1 MSNLDTYGNIKAKP
15 MNFDWLSNL
24 AKEHFH
30 EDVLHSVIRI
40 IDDSI
45 RGLGDSSLHQS
56 TLLSLVLS
64 TKPVNILELGCRDGR
79 STYSLL
85 VGCHLLNLYGIKS
98 KVTSVDIED
107 TTFQCPSY
115 LEGNWNFIK
124 NDAIDFLKSQ
134 SHGYDLIMID
144 DWHSSEHV
152 YNELTL
158 LKPFITNKT
167 IILLHD
173 LMHSDST
180 PEYNTTEFTSG
191 EFKGTGPWGGVNKFL
206 QETKSNEYE
215 LCTIP
220 VNHGLTIMRK
230 I

>member
-1 MSNLDTYGNIKAKP
+1 MSNTDIYGNEKIKP
-15 MNFDWLSNL
+15 MNFGWLSNS
-24 AKEHFH
+24 AKSH
-30 EDVLHSVIRI
+30 LHGDIFQSITRI

-45 RGLGDSSLHQS
+45 GGPGDSSLHQS
-56 TLLSLVLS
+56 TLLALVLS
-64 TKPVNILELGCRDGR
+64 TKPTNILELGCRDGR

-85 VGCHLLNLYGIKS
+85 VGCHLLNLYGIES

-115 LEGNWNFIK
+115 LQGNWNFVK
-124 NDAIDFLKSQ
+124 NDAIDFLKNQ

-158 LKPFITNKT
+158 LEPFITNKT

-173 LMHSDST
+173 LMHSNST
-180 PEYNTTEFTSG
+180 PEYNITKYTNG
-191 EFKGTGPWGGVNKFL
+191 EFEGTGPYGGVQKFIKENK
-206 QETKSNEYE
+206 SYE
-215 LCTIP
+215 MCTIP